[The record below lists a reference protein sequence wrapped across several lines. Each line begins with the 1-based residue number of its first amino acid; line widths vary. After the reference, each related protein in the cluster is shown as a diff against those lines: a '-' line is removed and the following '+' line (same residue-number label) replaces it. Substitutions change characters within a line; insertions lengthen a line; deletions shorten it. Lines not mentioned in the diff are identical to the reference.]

1 MKTFILHDG
10 EKGRAM
16 SDELTNTDSESY
28 YSLVPEAGMV
38 LVGDD
43 IINLRKVALIR
54 KQGDK
59 TLVYYGGVAEPVA
72 LPARAFEEIRD
83 AVFAIDDMDD
93 DEEDFDE
100 E

>member
-1 MKTFILHDG
+1 
-10 EKGRAM
+10 M

-28 YSLVPEAGMV
+28 YSLVPEAGMM

-59 TLVYYGGVAEPVA
+59 TLVYYGGVSEPVA
-72 LPARAFEEIRD
+72 LPGRAFDEIRD
-83 AVFAIDDMDD
+83 AVFAIDDLDD